1 MNIVIIDK
9 DYEFCNSLSKY
20 LNSNGNLESFHFFH
34 TNTDAMKFIKTHKKK
49 IDFILFDFNVSD
61 IDINNLVENTPKNCN
76 LVAFSSEKKIIQE
89 YINFPHFQRIFKK
102 PISFSALL
110 SFLNSKNNLE
120 ALNDF
125 KEFFLQTLAEL
136 GFNLNHSGST
146 YLMEGTIFAIRNK
159 TKKLSE
165 IYDFLASNYDTT
177 SKIIGW
183 SVNNA
188 INHAIKKGNEQKIQ
202 NFFRIYDNRK
212 LTAKYIINHFVNS
225 NSAPL

>member
-20 LNSNGNLESFHFFH
+20 LKSSGNLECFHFFH
-34 TNTDAMKFIKTHKKK
+34 TNEDAINFIKFQSKK

-61 IDINNLVENTPKNCN
+61 INIDNLIENTPKNCN
-76 LVAFSSEKKIIQE
+76 LVAFSSEKEIIQE

-110 SFLNSKNNLE
+110 SFLNLKNNNE
-120 ALNDF
+120 ILNDF

-146 YLMEGTIFAIRNK
+146 YLMEGTIYAIRNK

-165 IYDFLASNYDTT
+165 IYEFLASNHDTT

-188 INHAIKKGNEQKIQ
+188 INHAVKKGNEKKIQ
-202 NFFRIYDNRK
+202 SFFRIYDNRK

-225 NSAPL
+225 NSALF